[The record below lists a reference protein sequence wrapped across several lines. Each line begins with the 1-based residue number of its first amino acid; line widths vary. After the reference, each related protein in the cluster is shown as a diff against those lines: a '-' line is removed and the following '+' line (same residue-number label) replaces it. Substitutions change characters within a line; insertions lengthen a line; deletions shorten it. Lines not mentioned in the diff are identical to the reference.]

1 MVFLDSFAMSI
12 PKARQGPSPPTVEQI
27 LEDLAAA
34 SDEDVVFKSPVH
46 VVVERETQTR
56 NASGHSREGKFG
68 FCCFVMNF
76 SVSLCVKLFRKMG
89 RNPDLT
95 AKIPRN
101 SRCTTAHP
109 PNYVDRKS
117 TGDELA
123 PQVKG
128 TSDFLVAMSMRR
140 CYQDVLF

>member
-46 VVVERETQTR
+46 VLVERETQTR

-76 SVSLCVKLFRKMG
+76 SVSLCVKLFRKMR

-95 AKIPRN
+95 AKYPA
-101 SRCTTAHP
+101 T
-109 PNYVDRKS
+109 
-117 TGDELA
+117 LA
-123 PQVKG
+123 AQLRIHLILA
-128 TSDFLVAMSMRR
+128 TS
-140 CYQDVLF
+140 